1 MNVCDEKEATYP
13 IKWFYYYSLL
23 LSLLCINLKLT
34 MIYGRQMILDRHGKR
49 NSAIGTNQN
58 GRQNQFEHF

>member
-1 MNVCDEKEATYP
+1 
-13 IKWFYYYSLL
+13 
-23 LSLLCINLKLT
+23 